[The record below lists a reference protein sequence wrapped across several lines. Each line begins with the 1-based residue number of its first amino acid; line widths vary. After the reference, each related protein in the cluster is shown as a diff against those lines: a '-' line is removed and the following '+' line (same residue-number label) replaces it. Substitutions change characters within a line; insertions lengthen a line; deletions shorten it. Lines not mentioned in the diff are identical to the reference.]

1 MRDNISQHGA
11 GPGRPRGSANKLNR
25 ALREMIL
32 RALDKVGGMSYLVR
46 QAEANPAAF
55 MALLAKT
62 MPKDVHVQDV
72 RGYIC
77 APEQAASMELW
88 AQTVRIDPDD
98 VPSIN

>member
-1 MRDNISQHGA
+1 MRDNITQYGA

-32 RALDKVGGMSYLVR
+32 QALDKAGGVAYLTR
-46 QAEANPAAF
+46 QADANPAAF
-55 MALLAKT
+55 MALLGKVL
-62 MPKDVHVQDV
+62 PKDLVIQSV

-88 AQTVRIDPDD
+88 AQDVRIVPDD
-98 VPSIN
+98 IIN

>member
-1 MRDNISQHGA
+1 MRDNITQYGA
-11 GPGRPRGSANKLNR
+11 GPGRPRGSVNKLNR

-62 MPKDVHVQDV
+62 MPKDIVLQDV

-77 APEQAASMELW
+77 APEQAATMEQW
-88 AQTVRIDPDD
+88 AQDVRIVPDD

>member
-1 MRDNISQHGA
+1 MRDNISQQGA

-32 RALDKVGGMSYLVR
+32 NALDKAGGEAYLTR

-62 MPKDVHVQDV
+62 MPKDVHVQSV
-72 RGYIC
+72 RGYLC
-77 APEQAASMELW
+77 APEQAASMEAW
-88 AQTVRIDPDD
+88 AESVRIDPDD
-98 VPSIN
+98 VIN

>member
-1 MRDNISQHGA
+1 MRDNITQYGA

-32 RALDKVGGMSYLVR
+32 RALDKVGGVAYLTR

-55 MALLAKT
+55 LALLAKT
-62 MPKDVHVQDV
+62 MPKDVHVQDA

-77 APEQAASMELW
+77 APEQAESMEKW
-88 AQTVRIDPDD
+88 AESVRIEPDD
-98 VPSIN
+98 VIN

>member
-1 MRDNISQHGA
+1 MRDNITQYGA
-11 GPGRPRGSANKLNR
+11 GPGRPRGSANKLNK

-32 RALDKVGGMSYLVR
+32 QALDKAGGVAYLTR

-55 MALLAKT
+55 LALLAKT
-62 MPKDVHVQDV
+62 MPKDVHVQDA

-77 APEQAASMELW
+77 APEQAASMESW
-88 AQTVRIDPDD
+88 AESVRIDPDD

>member
-1 MRDNISQHGA
+1 MRDNISQQGA
-11 GPGRPRGSANKLNR
+11 GPVRPRGSANKLNR

-32 RALDKVGGMSYLVR
+32 GALDKAGGMAYLVR

-55 MALLAKT
+55 LALLAKT

-77 APEQAASMELW
+77 APEQAASMEAW
-88 AQTVRIDPDD
+88 AESVRVVPDD
-98 VPSIN
+98 IPSIN